1 MADNEAPQQEQSTE
15 EEQAEESDAVKKKSA
30 KGGGGGPSQ
39 KLVFIVLVMNTVVVI
54 ALAAVVWMGYKK
66 SSSQVTLGD
75 IAAEKDGKK
84 EEAKEGKGEGEKG
97 KKEGEKDAPPDN
109 FIKESFTVNLADS
122 QGSHFAQ
129 VEVNIEVDDAF
140 AKEEIQKIRPKIRD
154 FIVVVLSSKTFEQV
168 ESNDG
173 KDFLREE
180 IRNKINGYLT
190 RGQIKN
196 VYFTQF
202 IVQ

>member
-1 MADNEAPQQEQSTE
+1 LADNEAPQEEQS
-15 EEQAEESDAVKKKSA
+15 EQEAQADESDAVKKKPV
-30 KGGGGGPSQ
+30 GGGGSGPNQ
-39 KLVFIVLVMNTVVVI
+39 KLVLIVLALNTVVVI
-54 ALAAVVWMGYKK
+54 VLAAVVWMGYKK

-75 IAAEKDGKK
+75 IAADKEGHHEEGKDEKGEHGKK
-84 EEAKEGKGEGEKG
+84 EVEKEV
-97 KKEGEKDAPPDN
+97 APDN

-129 VEVNIEVDDAF
+129 VEVNIEVEDAF
-140 AKEEIQKIRPKIRD
+140 ARDEIQKIRPKIRD